1 MKFHWDKKYLFWGVT
16 AFIVIACS
24 MIFYDFMFSGNN
36 IIAFVAKSLSIIRPI
51 TYGLV
56 IAYLLNPIVSWI
68 ERNLLYRFILTRA
81 KTEEEVHS
89 KAKTVRFISVIVTLF
104 IFIGIIYGLIVMII
118 PQLFTSIS
126 NIIVQFPTYV
136 DNLEH
141 FITKLLKDN
150 PNIEKIANDMISQY
164 SGELNDWLNTK
175 LIPQVNIIVKEVSV
189 SLIGV
194 IRVLWNLIIGLIV
207 SIYLLNS
214 KEVFAGQCKKIIYA
228 YMNESHANRF
238 IEDVRFADKTFGGY
252 ITAKLVDSL
261 IIGILCFIGISL
273 MNMPYPVLIAVI
285 IGVTNIIP
293 FFGPYIG
300 AIPSILLILMV
311 DPVKALTFTIF
322 VLILQQIDGNFIG
335 PKLLGDKTGLSS
347 FWVIFSITVMGG
359 YFGVLGMAIGVP
371 VFAIIYAAIKRK
383 VNQLLIEKN
392 LTTDSSQYIHLK
404 ELKDHEMILAEAKS
418 VPYKKTFE
426 ATEQHTK
433 NKQ

>member
-24 MIFYDFMFSGNN
+24 MAFYDFMFSGNN
-36 IIAFVAKSLSIIRPI
+36 IMTFVVKSLTIIRPI

-68 ERNLLYRFILTRA
+68 EHNLLYRFVLSKS

-89 KAKTVRFISVIVTLF
+89 KAKTVRFISVFLTLI

-126 NIIVQFPTYV
+126 NIIVQFPNYV
-136 DNLEH
+136 TNLET

-150 PNIEKIANDMISQY
+150 PDIEKIANDMISQY

-194 IRVLWNLIIGLIV
+194 IKVLWNLIIGIIV

-214 KEVFAGQCKKIIYA
+214 KETFAGQCKKIIYA
-228 YMNESHANRF
+228 YMSESHANRF

-252 ITAKLVDSL
+252 IIAKLIDSL
-261 IIGILCFIGISL
+261 IIGILCFIGISI

-371 VFAIIYAAIKRK
+371 VFAIIYAAIRRK
-383 VNQLLIEKN
+383 VNQLLIAKN

-404 ELKDHEMILAEAKS
+404 ELKDHEMILSEAKS

-426 ATEQHTK
+426 QTDKTQNNLK
-433 NKQ
+433 